1 MPDIRLYN
9 TLSKQ
14 KEVFTPSH
22 RGLAGI
28 LSSIGFGK
36 KTVTMY
42 NCGPTVYQSLHIGNY
57 RAYIFADTLKRA
69 LEFNGYNVKQVI
81 NITDVGHLV
90 GDGDEGEDKMQ
101 VTVQKQQRSSKE
113 ISEEYTR
120 EFFAGL
126 KALNIETGDSRGVEV
141 DMRNSFGPDRSPA
154 TQFPRATGYIPEQI
168 TLIEQLEKR
177 GFTYKTSDGV
187 YFDTSKFPQ
196 YGKLGN
202 IHLAGLEEGHRV
214 TANAEKRNPTDFALW
229 KFSKETKEGAAPHRD
244 QEWPSPWGVGFPGW
258 HIECSAMA
266 MKLLGPTIDIHTG
279 GIDHIPTH
287 HNNEIAQ
294 SEASTGKSFARF
306 WLHGAHL
313 LIDGQKISKSLGNTI
328 YLKDLAAHGVTPLGL
343 RYWFLTASYRTQM
356 NFTWEAVKGA
366 QTAYERLLEQVRG
379 LSKAGGS
386 KVSGNAAEDAA
397 PTYGKI
403 FTQALNDD
411 LNTPKSLAIIWDMM
425 KDTEMTNTEKLDS
438 LREFD
443 GVLGLHLFIAIGGP
457 VPFPAEIVD
466 LKKERDIARRQR
478 DFRKS
483 DELRVTLSSKGYDIV
498 DTSTESTLIKK

>member
-1 MPDIRLYN
+1 MFDIRLYN

-14 KEVFTPSH
+14 KEVFKPS
-22 RGLAGI
+22 RKSLFDFAN
-28 LSSIGFGK
+28 

-57 RAYIFADTLKRA
+57 RAYIFADILKRT
-69 LEFNGYNVKQVI
+69 LEHGGYSVQQVI

-101 VTVQKQQRSSKE
+101 VTAQKQQRSSKE
-113 ISEEYTR
+113 ISEEYTK

-126 KALNIETGDSRGVEV
+126 AELNIETKTTE
-141 DMRNSFGPDRSPA
+141 
-154 TQFPRATGYIPEQI
+154 FPRATGYIPQQI
-168 TLIEQLEKR
+168 ALIQQLERR

-214 TANAEKRNPTDFALW
+214 ATNSEKHNPTDFALW
-229 KFSKETKEGAAPHRD
+229 KFSEKNASTKRD

-266 MKLLGPTIDIHTG
+266 MDILGQTIDIHTG

-294 SEASTGKSFARF
+294 SEAATHKPFARF

-313 LIDGQKISKSLGNTI
+313 LIDGQKISKSLGNTV

-343 RYWFLTASYRTQM
+343 RYWYLTASYRTQM

-366 QTAYERLLEQVRG
+366 QTAYDRLLEQVRG
-379 LSKAGGS
+379 LLKENSASSKSSRKINAGYE
-386 KVSGNAAEDAA
+386 KNFCEA
-397 PTYGKI
+397 I
-403 FTQALNDD
+403 NDD
-411 LNTPKSLAIIWDMM
+411 LNAPKALAIVWDML
-425 KDTEMTNTEKLDS
+425 KDTSVSNEEKINTLLD
-438 LREFD
+438 FD
-443 GVLGLHLFIAIGGP
+443 KVLGLQLDAASAVQP
-457 VPFPAEIVD
+457 YVFPEEIVA
-466 LKKERDIARRQR
+466 LKDARNLARQQK
-478 DFRKS
+478 DFKKS
-483 DELRVTLSSKGYDIV
+483 DELRIALKEKGYEIV
-498 DTSTESTLIKK
+498 DTATGSVLMKK

>member
-1 MPDIRLYN
+1 MSDILLYN

-14 KEVFTPSH
+14 KEVFAPK
-22 RGLAGI
+22 RKGLFD
-28 LSSIGFGK
+28 LSN

-42 NCGPTVYQSLHIGNY
+42 NCGPTVYQPLHIGNY
-57 RAYIFADTLKRA
+57 RAYIFADVLKRT
-69 LEFNGYNVKQVI
+69 LEYGGYRVRQVI

-101 VTVQKQQRSSKE
+101 VTAQKQQRSSKQ
-113 ISEEYTR
+113 ISEEYTK
-120 EFFAGL
+120 EFKDAL
-126 KALNIETGDSRGVEV
+126 IALNIEVVPGH
-141 DMRNSFGPDRSPA
+141 SPA
-154 TQFPRATGYIPEQI
+154 TVFPHATGYIPEQI
-168 TLIEQLEKR
+168 ALIEKLEKN
-177 GFTYKTSDGV
+177 GFTYKTSDGI

-214 TANAEKRNPTDFALW
+214 AANTEKRHPTDFALW
-229 KFSKETKEGAAPHRD
+229 KFSKEATGGVRRD

-266 MKLLGPTIDIHTG
+266 MDILGPTIDIHTG

-294 SEASTGKSFARF
+294 SEAVTHKPFARF

-328 YLKDLAAHGVTPLGL
+328 YLKDLVEHGVTPLGF
-343 RYWFLTASYRTQM
+343 RYWLLTASYRTQM

-379 LSKAGGS
+379 LL
-386 KVSGNAAEDAA
+386 KVSQGMSCEKINAKYESVFA
-397 PTYGKI
+397 
-403 FTQALNDD
+403 QAINDD
-411 LNTPKSLAIIWDMM
+411 LNTPKALATAWDMI
-425 KDTEMTNTEKLDS
+425 KDTGIDTTEKLGS
-438 LREFD
+438 LRKFD
-443 GVLGLHLFIAIGGP
+443 KVFGLHLFVSIDEP
-457 VPFPAEIVD
+457 VSFPDEIMALKSARD
-466 LKKERDIARRQR
+466 LARQQKN
-478 DFRKS
+478 FEKS
-483 DELRVTLSSKGYDIV
+483 DEIRTTLKERGYDIV
-498 DTSTESTLIKK
+498 DTAEESVLVRK

>member
-9 TLSKQ
+9 TLTKQ
-14 KEVFTPSH
+14 KEVFTPS
-22 RGLAGI
+22 RRLFGL
-28 LSSIGFGK
+28 LK
-36 KTVTMY
+36 NDTVTMY

-57 RAYIFADTLKRA
+57 RAYVFADILKRA
-69 LEFNGYNVKQVI
+69 LEHDGYRVQQVI

-101 VTVQKQQRSSKE
+101 VTAQKQQRSSKE
-113 ISEEYTR
+113 ISEEYTQ

-126 KALNIETGDSRGVEV
+126 KELNMETGT
-141 DMRNSFGPDRSPA
+141 

-168 TLIEQLEKR
+168 ALIEKLEKQ
-177 GFTYKTSDGV
+177 GFTYKTSDGI

-202 IHLAGLEEGHRV
+202 IDIAGLAEGHRV
-214 TANAEKRNPTDFALW
+214 AVNSEKRNPTDFALW
-229 KFSKETKEGAAPHRD
+229 KFSKVGAGAHRD

-266 MKLLGPTIDIHTG
+266 MKLLGQTIDIHTG

-294 SEASTGKSFARF
+294 SEAATRRPFARF

-313 LIDGQKISKSLGNTI
+313 LIDGQKISKSLGNTV
-328 YLKDLAAHGVTPLGL
+328 YLKDLATHGVTPLGF
-343 RYWFLTASYRTQM
+343 RYWLLTASYRTQM

-379 LSKAGGS
+379 LPNESTSDKTHIGYK
-386 KVSGNAAEDAA
+386 KV
-397 PTYGKI
+397 
-403 FTQALNDD
+403 LNSAIDDD
-411 LNTPKSLAIIWDMM
+411 LNTSKVLATIWDML
-425 KDTEMTNTEKLDS
+425 KDSSVSGDEKKNTLM
-438 LREFD
+438 EFD
-443 GVLGLHLFIAIGGP
+443 KVLGLKLNTSVGTLSHVFAP
-457 VPFPAEIVD
+457 EIVALKDARD
-466 LKKERDIARRQR
+466 LARQNR
-478 DFRKS
+478 DFKKS
-483 DELRVTLSSKGYDIV
+483 DELRAAIKEKGYDIV
-498 DTSTESTLIKK
+498 DTAKGSTLVKNK

>member
-1 MPDIRLYN
+1 
-9 TLSKQ
+9 
-14 KEVFTPSH
+14 
-22 RGLAGI
+22 
-28 LSSIGFGK
+28 
-36 KTVTMY
+36 MY

-57 RAYIFADTLKRA
+57 RAYVFADILKRT
-69 LEFNGYNVKQVI
+69 LEYGGYRVQQVI

-101 VTVQKQQRSSKE
+101 VTAQKQQRSSKE
-113 ISEEYTR
+113 ISEEYTK

-126 KALNIETGDSRGVEV
+126 AALNIEIAPTSK
-141 DMRNSFGPDRSPA
+141 SSLSPA

-168 TLIEQLEKR
+168 ALIEQLERK
-177 GFTYKTSDGV
+177 GLTYKTSDGI

-214 TANAEKRNPTDFALW
+214 AANAEKRHSTDFALW
-229 KFSKETKEGAAPHRD
+229 KFSDTKRD

-266 MKLLGPTIDIHTG
+266 MKLLGQTIDIHTG

-294 SEASTGKSFARF
+294 SEAATNKPFARF

-313 LIDGQKISKSLGNTI
+313 LIDGQKISKSLGNTV
-328 YLKDLAAHGVTPLGL
+328 YLKDLAAHGVTPLGF
-343 RYWFLTASYRTQM
+343 RYWLLTASYRTQM

-379 LSKAGGS
+379 LPKGFVSDKTHVGYK
-386 KVSGNAAEDAA
+386 KVLSSAID
-397 PTYGKI
+397 
-403 FTQALNDD
+403 DD
-411 LNTPKSLAIIWDMM
+411 LNTSKVLATIWDML
-425 KDTEMTNTEKLDS
+425 KDGSVSGEEKKNTLM
-438 LREFD
+438 EFNE
-443 GVLGLHLFIAIGGP
+443 VLGLNLFIAIGSP
-457 VPFPAEIVD
+457 VPFTDEIIALKDARD
-466 LKKERDIARRQR
+466 LARKNR
-478 DFRKS
+478 DFKKS
-483 DELRVTLSSKGYDIV
+483 DELRAAIKEKEYDVV
-498 DTSTESTLIKK
+498 DTAEGSVLVKKITGQ